1 MRVERNELKSSAIY
15 AETQLREMKA
25 KHDDVEQ
32 LFRREEDEWT
42 RRIDKANSAKS
53 EQSELL
59 DQVRVM
65 TFLFARN
72 PELLTIMIKTR
83 F

>member
-53 EQSELL
+53 EQSESL
-59 DQVRVM
+59 DQVRVKN
-65 TFLFARN
+65 FLFARK